1 MVTCPNCGN
10 VCDDKANFCIKCGYN
25 LKSAKSV
32 NMHSDHT
39 APNSTAGHN
48 QPFVP
53 NEIPSK
59 KRKKKSAAII
69 AISLIAVFVLVGVIA
84 FNIFTR
90 TRKTIDLEK
99 CVDVSF
105 TGYNGAGSAI
115 MTVNSSRLKEQIEAA
130 KGKDAEKYDVE
141 YMAQYVILSGTVKK
155 RAASDDS
162 DEGNAEVANENDL
175 QHLSRGDTITIT
187 IDYAEL
193 QKAYNELEFSGKD
206 LDVEV
211 NEGLKDYK
219 VIDPFLHIEPEF
231 SGTAPFGSVS
241 IKHVSDKIPP
251 ELIDIDSIYWYELNK
266 NKGIDIGDVL
276 VLKFTEEGK
285 HSWKE
290 KGLKP
295 SREEMTYEVTESD
308 LSKYVT
314 KAEELS
320 DDDIAQMQAEA
331 RDRVISYLIDNYNQK
346 NVEYIGAYLMVP
358 KKENWDSD
366 SRKSFLY
373 LVFKS
378 QIENSDKTK
387 TELWLVVRSSDI
399 RKLKNSDK
407 ASDIYDPSSNNK
419 VFDITQFRDVAAYD
433 SEENMKNNLILKKSD
448 YMRDPEFIGAKKGAG
463 N

>member
-175 QHLSRGDTITIT
+175 QHLSR
-187 IDYAEL
+187 
-193 QKAYNELEFSGKD
+193 
-206 LDVEV
+206 
-211 NEGLKDYK
+211 
-219 VIDPFLHIEPEF
+219 
-231 SGTAPFGSVS
+231 
-241 IKHVSDKIPP
+241 
-251 ELIDIDSIYWYELNK
+251 
-266 NKGIDIGDVL
+266 
-276 VLKFTEEGK
+276 
-285 HSWKE
+285 
-290 KGLKP
+290 
-295 SREEMTYEVTESD
+295 M
-308 LSKYVT
+308 
-314 KAEELS
+314 
-320 DDDIAQMQAEA
+320 
-331 RDRVISYLIDNYNQK
+331 
-346 NVEYIGAYLMVP
+346 
-358 KKENWDSD
+358 
-366 SRKSFLY
+366 
-373 LVFKS
+373 
-378 QIENSDKTK
+378 
-387 TELWLVVRSSDI
+387 
-399 RKLKNSDK
+399 
-407 ASDIYDPSSNNK
+407 
-419 VFDITQFRDVAAYD
+419 
-433 SEENMKNNLILKKSD
+433 
-448 YMRDPEFIGAKKGAG
+448 
-463 N
+463 